1 MGRSDEAG
9 ETLVFLEMLSP
20 TSLLAVGSE
29 AAGDFPARGP
39 GWAAMGIG
47 GSIPGS
53 DVLFLTLEP
62 SSPGVRA
69 LTCLSSGCKGHPL
82 SSSHAVHAAFSVG
95 VYINVLALIYIPKK
109 FQGTIVYVSRY
120 IYERYIYGNETIS
133 IRNTASV
140 IELFLRIL
148 FFFVS

>member
-1 MGRSDEAG
+1 M
-9 ETLVFLEMLSP
+9 
-20 TSLLAVGSE
+20 
-29 AAGDFPARGP
+29 
-39 GWAAMGIG
+39 
-47 GSIPGS
+47 
-53 DVLFLTLEP
+53 LFLTLEM
-62 SSPGVRA
+62 SSLGVRA

-109 FQGTIVYVSRY
+109 FQGTIKYMY
-120 IYERYIYGNETIS
+120 PDTYMKDIYGNETIS

-148 FFFVS
+148 FFFL